1 MTWRTAEIVPSED
14 LLGPELAALLYRE
27 LGRPG
32 GGAVLTVRAA
42 TGYFF
47 VVASER
53 RRRGRPDD
61 LAREPLGAIEISTR
75 HGGLDAEQQRYLHD
89 KAEKLQKYFARL
101 MAIEVAVDHVKHA
114 WDIEIL
120 VSAEHKHDFVARE
133 TGATPEA
140 AMDACVHKIENQL
153 RRYKERVQ
161 NHKGDVP
168 QGGTDIA

>member
-1 MTWRTAEIVPSED
+1 MQ
-14 LLGPELAALLYRE
+14 
-27 LGRPG
+27 
-32 GGAVLTVRAA
+32 
-42 TGYFF
+42 
-47 VVASER
+47 
-53 RRRGRPDD
+53 
-61 LAREPLGAIEISTR
+61 IEISTR
-75 HGGLDAEQQRYLHD
+75 HGGLNAEQQRYLHE
-89 KAEKLQKYFARL
+89 KAEKLQKYFGRL

-168 QGGTDIA
+168 QGGTDPGAA